1 MKKIVFQNLKVAFFF
16 FAIQFIVGTLFLYKN
31 FSLDTLSWTA
41 IISAT
46 TTLVF
51 TVFMA
56 LYQFVYIR
64 TNKISLADFDINPK
78 QSATFMVETNIDQ
91 TKDIIENLLPNK
103 LNSHKFKYDIEN
115 GIFKTK
121 TGVTIHSWGEII
133 AIKLTEIDNA
143 KTQLSVFS
151 RPVLKTTL
159 IDYGKSSMNIQKIK
173 LAFNKNGL

>member
-1 MKKIVFQNLKVAFFF
+1 MKKIFLQNLKVGFFF
-16 FAIQFIVGTLFLYKN
+16 FAIQCIVGTLFLYKN
-31 FSLDTLSWTA
+31 FSLETLGWTA

-51 TVFMA
+51 TLFIG
-56 LYQFVYIR
+56 LNQFVYIR
-64 TNKISLADFDINPK
+64 TNKISLADFVINPK
-78 QSATFMVETNIDQ
+78 QSAIFLVDTNIDQ
-91 TKDIIENLLPNK
+91 TKDIIENVLPDK

-121 TGVTIHSWGEII
+121 TGATIRSWGEII
-133 AIKLTEIDNA
+133 TIKLTEIDNA

-151 RPVLKTTL
+151 RPMLKTTL

-173 LAFNKNGL
+173 LAFDKNGL

>member
-1 MKKIVFQNLKVAFFF
+1 M
-16 FAIQFIVGTLFLYKN
+16 IVGILFLYKN
-31 FSLDTLSWTA
+31 LSLETLGWTA
-41 IISAT
+41 LISAT

-51 TVFMA
+51 TLFMG

-64 TNKISLADFDINPK
+64 RNKISLEDFDINPK
-78 QSATFMVETNIDQ
+78 QSAIFIVDTNIDQ

-103 LNSHKFKYDIEN
+103 LKSHKFKYDIEN

-121 TGVTIHSWGEII
+121 TGATIRSWGEFV
-133 AIKLTEIDNA
+133 AIKLTEIDNTR
-143 KTQLSVFS
+143 TQLSVFS